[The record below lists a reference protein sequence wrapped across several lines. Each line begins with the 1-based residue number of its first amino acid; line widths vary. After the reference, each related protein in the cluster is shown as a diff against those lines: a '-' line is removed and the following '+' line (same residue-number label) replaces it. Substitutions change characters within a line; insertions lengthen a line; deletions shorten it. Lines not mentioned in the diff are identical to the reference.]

1 MVEANKHGQMVH
13 AFREIIIIT
22 KKMVE
27 ENLNGLTEIVMLD
40 NLDKIE
46 KVDREWWNMVMVDNI
61 EEAGLMIKCMDMDNL
76 YGHKVKVIK
85 DLIKMTWSM
94 DLVKWFMEMILGM
107 KDIGFKENKMEKVYM
122 LIIKEEDKKEIGKM
136 EW

>member
-46 KVDREWWNMVMVDNI
+46 KVDRE
-61 EEAGLMIKCMDMDNL
+61 
-76 YGHKVKVIK
+76 
-85 DLIKMTWSM
+85 
-94 DLVKWFMEMILGM
+94 
-107 KDIGFKENKMEKVYM
+107 
-122 LIIKEEDKKEIGKM
+122 
-136 EW
+136 